1 MHLAADARITFFGG
15 FLMFDAFLDI
25 CMYPLYQMNIQD
37 DFMGILCGMLF
48 VFWLFHFLCKVV
60 GSLL

>member
-1 MHLAADARITFFGG
+1 M
-15 FLMFDAFLDI
+15 MFDAFLDI